1 VIAGLVR
8 RFLFGASLVVA
19 VSFTSFCAFG
29 LSLDPTWQLALNPN
43 QGPRHAL
50 QARYHLTEPIL
61 TRYWLWV
68 KELPEHGFGT
78 TVMPLGGLRAGTVEG
93 TPIGSN
99 LASAAGVTAELIGVA
114 LVLTLLLSL
123 ALGAWTGLRRTPAA
137 NAVRVLSY
145 VAWSVP
151 SFLIAVV
158 LLLLVPDVAHW
169 FPPGRPGGG
178 TIHWLRQILLPAAT
192 LAVALVGL
200 YARYVRSAIMTAS
213 TEPYA
218 VVARAKGLAESQV
231 VRRHL
236 LRNSLIPLV
245 SVLSLDIAG
254 VVGISLAVDTVYG
267 KGGLAGMFLAALSAS
282 DPFLLTAILVAIAAL
297 VAAFV
302 FVADAVVV
310 MLDPRLRR
318 S

>member
-1 VIAGLVR
+1 MIAGLVR
-8 RFLFGASLVVA
+8 RFFFGASLVIA
-19 VSFTSFCAFG
+19 VSFASFCAFG
-29 LSLDPTWQLALNPN
+29 LSLDPTWQLVLNPN

-68 KELPEHGFGT
+68 KSLPEDGFGT

-93 TPIGSN
+93 TPIGPS
-99 LASAAGVTAELIGVA
+99 LVSAAGVTAQLIGVA
-114 LVLTLLLSL
+114 LVFTLLLSL
-123 ALGAWTGLRRTPAA
+123 ALGTWTGLRRTPAA
-137 NAVRVLSY
+137 STVRLLSY

-178 TIHWLRQILLPAAT
+178 AVHWLRQIVLPAST

-200 YARYVRSAIMTAS
+200 YARYVRSAIIAAS
-213 TEPYA
+213 AEQYA
-218 VVARAKGLAESQV
+218 LVARAKGLSEGQV

-236 LRNSLIPLV
+236 LRNSLVPLV

-254 VVGISLAVDTVYG
+254 VVGISLAVDAVYG
-267 KGGLAGMFLAALSAS
+267 KGGLAGMFLVALTAS
-282 DPFLLTAILVAIAAL
+282 DPFLMTAILVVIAVL
-297 VAAFV
+297 VTAFV
-302 FVADAVVV
+302 FAADVIIVW
-310 MLDPRLRR
+310 LDPRLRR
-318 S
+318 P